1 MLMPRE
7 INGWKEF
14 KLKLFN
20 MLFFHKNKSNFGFYN
35 AKINLNLKVF
45 EIKAFQFIF
54 FLKWFFVGYCA
65 KFKLS

>member
-20 MLFFHKNKSNFGFYN
+20 MLFFHKNKNNFWLYN
-35 AKINLNLKVF
+35 AKINMNLKV
-45 EIKAFQFIF
+45 
-54 FLKWFFVGYCA
+54 
-65 KFKLS
+65 